1 MNVGVA
7 AHKDGKFRAQAP
19 IQSPAIIG
27 INEDL
32 AQIRQIHCCLTTPC
46 LKRFSPL
53 PNKLTS
59 GRPPVQTRK
68 KTVDGCGNMFQTAK
82 RISTNDL
89 MKSDFEISWRR
100 CAKSAVRAV
109 SAMGVNPADD
119 LELGTEKP
127 LTAKTRFEDVREDLH
142 PVSDGLAFNDTSN
155 ANQNLSLAI
164 GFRTLS
170 IHLTETQHDNSG
182 PVKDDVVNFFEQL
195 TFHTVSVQKLCGM
208 FGITPD
214 GGLDNVVAARNIQ
227 RDGKNVLVQAKPKYI
242 WKLLKYIFGDFCSIL
257 WVGVIIFFICWK
269 PLSDPPSPTN
279 LALAILVILVIVSQA
294 SFSAFQDWST
304 GRIMNS
310 ILDLL
315 PSECIVI
322 REGNTSHIPA
332 ADLAVG
338 DVVLLSVGNKVPADI
353 RLIETSGDVR
363 FDRAVLTGE
372 SEEVEGNIDSLGE
385 TFLEAPNIAL
395 MGTHVTNGHAK
406 GVVVLTG
413 SRTVMGRISKLTNK
427 TKVKPTLIQQE
438 ISRFIRIIISLTVI
452 LALSIL
458 IVWLAWLRR
467 DHRTY
472 MNVVGM
478 LNNVMGCVV
487 AFIPEGMPIA
497 VTLTLSLVARRMKNI
512 SVLPKSLATVETLG
526 CVTIV
531 CSDKTGTLTQN
542 KMTVISA
549 GFVDAAY
556 DAQQFKDALGGD
568 GSKSQSAARQLHMA
582 AVLCNGASWD
592 GATADLPLEERQ
604 VNGDATDGAVLR
616 FVESFGDAPAV
627 RASNAQI
634 FQIPFNSRNKWM
646 LTMYSRGDQEKLAE
660 SLVFVKGAPDV
671 LLPKCTSYWSAVTN
685 DIQPFTPEAKDKLVA
700 TQEKWSRGG
709 QRVILL
715 CMRHYTPYAAVGSND
730 FGPEVTQNAIE
741 GLTIVGL
748 LGLMDPP
755 RPESS
760 HTVKECRRA
769 GIRFFMVTGD
779 FGLTAAAIGRQIG
792 IITTHAE
799 PDSLLDV
806 TKLMGELPEGPLP
819 SCRDPAN
826 RIQRSLV
833 LEGKDII
840 QLRERHWDVVTRYE
854 EIVFAR
860 TTPEQKLSI
869 VNAFQTRDNI
879 VAVTGDGVND
889 APALKAADVGVAV
902 VSGSDVAIE
911 AADLVLMGNFDSII
925 GGIRRGRLVFQNL
938 QKVIAYLLPAGSW
951 SEIWPVLL
959 NVYLGVPLPLSS
971 FLMII
976 ICCFTDLAPCLSL
989 IMEKEEFDLL
999 TLPPRHHRKDH
1010 LINFKIYAQAYLFI
1024 GVLETVTAHSMFFFY
1039 MWKHAGIPPS
1049 ALFLAFEKYTDGFYG
1064 YTQDELNHF
1073 NAVGQCVYFVTVV
1086 MLQWGNLLSV
1096 RNKRLSILQADPI
1109 RAKRRNPWIV
1119 VGALLAFC
1127 IAIFVTEE
1135 PGLQRLFGTASVPI
1149 EFWLIP
1155 LPLALGILMM
1165 DEIRKLLVRVFP
1177 KGPIARIAW

>member
-1 MNVGVA
+1 Y
-7 AHKDGKFRAQAP
+7 RA
-19 IQSPAIIG
+19 
-27 INEDL
+27 
-32 AQIRQIHCCLTTPC
+32 
-46 LKRFSPL
+46 F
-53 PNKLTS
+53 
-59 GRPPVQTRK
+59 
-68 KTVDGCGNMFQTAK
+68 
-82 RISTNDL
+82 
-89 MKSDFEISWRR
+89 
-100 CAKSAVRAV
+100 
-109 SAMGVNPADD
+109 AMGADFSD
-119 LELGTEKP
+119 DSTLELGTEKP
-127 LTAKTRFEDVREDLH
+127 APAKTRFEDVREDLR
-142 PVSDGLAFNDTSN
+142 PVSEGLAFHEGSSA
-155 ANQNLSLAI
+155 ANPNLSLAI

-170 IHLTETQHDNSG
+170 IHLTETQHEGSA

-195 TFHTVSVQKLCGM
+195 TFHTVSVQRLCGM
-208 FGITPD
+208 FGITPE

-227 RDGKNVLVQAKPKYI
+227 RDGKNTFVQEKPKYI

-257 WVGVIIFFICWK
+257 WIGVIIFFICWK

-279 LALAILVILVIVSQA
+279 LALAILVILVIASQA

-322 REGNTSHIPA
+322 REGNTSRIPA
-332 ADLAVG
+332 SDLAVG
-338 DVVLLSVGNKVPADI
+338 DVVLLSVGNKVPADM

-372 SEEVEGNIDSLGE
+372 SEEIEGNIDSLGE

-413 SRTVMGRISKLTNK
+413 GRT
-427 TKVKPTLIQQE
+427 
-438 ISRFIRIIISLTVI
+438 
-452 LALSIL
+452 
-458 IVWLAWLRR
+458 
-467 DHRTY
+467 
-472 MNVVGM
+472 
-478 LNNVMGCVV
+478 
-487 AFIPEGMPIA
+487 
-497 VTLTLSLVARRMKNI
+497 
-512 SVLPKSLATVETLG
+512 
-526 CVTIV
+526 
-531 CSDKTGTLTQN
+531 
-542 KMTVISA
+542 
-549 GFVDAAY
+549 
-556 DAQQFKDALGGD
+556 
-568 GSKSQSAARQLHMA
+568 
-582 AVLCNGASWD
+582 
-592 GATADLPLEERQ
+592 

-616 FVESFGDAPAV
+616 FVESFGDAATI
-627 RASNAQI
+627 RASNDQV

-646 LTMYSRGDQEKLAE
+646 LTMYTRGDEEKQPE

-671 LLPKCTSYWSAVTN
+671 LLPKCTSYYSAITN
-685 DIQPFTPEAKDKLVA
+685 DIQPFTLEAKAKLVS
-700 TQEKWSRGG
+700 TQEAWSRGG

-715 CMRHYTPYAAVGSND
+715 CMRHYTPHASVGSND

-826 RIQRSLV
+826 RLQRSLV
-833 LEGKDII
+833 LEGKDLI
-840 QLRERHWDVVTRYE
+840 QLTERHWDVVTRYE

-911 AADLVLMGNFDSII
+911 ASDLVLMGNFDSII
-925 GGIRRGRLVFQNL
+925 G
-938 QKVIAYLLPAGSW
+938 
-951 SEIWPVLL
+951 
-959 NVYLGVPLPLSS
+959 
-971 FLMII
+971 
-976 ICCFTDLAPCLSL
+976 
-989 IMEKEEFDLL
+989 
-999 TLPPRHHRKDH
+999 
-1010 LINFKIYAQAYLFI
+1010 
-1024 GVLETVTAHSMFFFY
+1024 
-1039 MWKHAGIPPS
+1039 
-1049 ALFLAFEKYTDGFYG
+1049 
-1064 YTQDELNHF
+1064 
-1073 NAVGQCVYFVTVV
+1073 
-1086 MLQWGNLLSV
+1086 
-1096 RNKRLSILQADPI
+1096 
-1109 RAKRRNPWIV
+1109 
-1119 VGALLAFC
+1119 
-1127 IAIFVTEE
+1127 
-1135 PGLQRLFGTASVPI
+1135 
-1149 EFWLIP
+1149 
-1155 LPLALGILMM
+1155 
-1165 DEIRKLLVRVFP
+1165 
-1177 KGPIARIAW
+1177 